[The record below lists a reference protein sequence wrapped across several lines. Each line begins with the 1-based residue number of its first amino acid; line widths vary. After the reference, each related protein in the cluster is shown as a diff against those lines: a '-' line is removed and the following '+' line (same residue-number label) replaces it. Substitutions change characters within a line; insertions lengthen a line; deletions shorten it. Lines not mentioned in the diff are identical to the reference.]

1 MAHGQKRK
9 VVVMFGV
16 LRGELLPVHCEAG
29 PSFFFASDDGLSRPR
44 PRSKPHGQCPIPMP
58 RSPRVWGPG
67 PGTRGARGGARSA
80 LDSPSRHRDET
91 RTQTDLNRSE
101 QIWVDQEV
109 GSLSKLPGERFEGI
123 VLEKRPTASRIVQ
136 WMRSCPVACCWI
148 EDVVAAPSR
157 PGFEACWCRGLR
169 KRAESRESSTVRRQ
183 VPNPVG
189 HLALMPRSMTD
200 LASGGEVV
208 DDVVFRGCLGA
219 WSSESGAWKRT
230 PE

>member
-29 PSFFFASDDGLSRPR
+29 PSFFLASDDGLSRPR

-109 GSLSKLPGERFEGI
+109 GSLSKLPGAEGEIRGHCPREAAHSKPDCSMDAVLSCRLLLDRGRRSSAISSRFRGMLVPRSAQEGR
-123 VLEKRPTASRIVQ
+123 EQREQHCT
-136 WMRSCPVACCWI
+136 
-148 EDVVAAPSR
+148 APSTQPSRAFGPNAKVHDR
-157 PGFEACWCRGLR
+157 PGQRRRG
-169 KRAESRESSTVRRQ
+169 
-183 VPNPVG
+183 G
-189 HLALMPRSMTD
+189 
-200 LASGGEVV
+200 
-208 DDVVFRGCLGA
+208 
-219 WSSESGAWKRT
+219 
-230 PE
+230 